1 MCLSALVCTRLCPIR
16 EQNKSSKDTR
26 LLFATT
32 GILLRRLTFSATI
45 PDISHIIIDEVHE
58 RSVEI
63 DFLLVILKRVL
74 RVRKVAF
81 RCAQINRHSSATTS
95 FCSRV
100 F

>member
-1 MCLSALVCTRLCPIR
+1 MLGGVSSCTAYAFVCGVV
-16 EQNKSSKDTR
+16 QNKSSKDTR

-74 RVRKVAF
+74 RVRKVA
-81 RCAQINRHSSATTS
+81 
-95 FCSRV
+95 SRV
-100 F
+100 FSICY